1 MATMAAMQSE
11 GYYYDLHSHVLP
23 GMDDGYQSCENA
35 AEALRLSVEQGVAG
49 LMATSH
55 YYPKETVGNFLE
67 RREAAYQSL
76 MAYLEKEEIPA
87 PELCLGAE
95 VAYHSGL
102 IYEERLQELCLGKS
116 RYLLLEMP
124 FSKWAPSVLRDVQAM
139 RSVRG
144 VIPVIAHV
152 ERYWQMQDKRT
163 MSSLLDMDVLI
174 QMNAEVFL
182 APRSR
187 RMARKLLKQ
196 GVVQVMGS
204 DTHSLDRRPPNL
216 GIALQELESG
226 KLAEYCEEV
235 NRQSRRVFRAAQGK
249 GERRA

>member
-11 GYYYDLHSHVLP
+11 GHYYDLHSHVLP
-23 GMDDGYQSCENA
+23 GMDDGYQSCESA
-35 AEALRLSVEQGVAG
+35 AEALRLSVEQGVVG

-55 YYPKETVGNFLE
+55 YYPKETVGSFLE

-76 MAYLEKEEIPA
+76 MVYLEKEEIPA

-187 RMARKLLKQ
+187 RMARKMLKQ

>member
-1 MATMAAMQSE
+1 MATMAMQNE
-11 GYYYDLHSHVLP
+11 GRYYDLHSHILP
-23 GMDDGYQSCENA
+23 GMDDGYRSCERS

-49 LMATSH
+49 MMATSH
-55 YYPKETVGNFLE
+55 YYPKETVGRFLE

-76 MAYLEKEEIPA
+76 MAYLEKEGSPA

-102 IYEERLQELCLGKS
+102 IYEERLEELCLGAS

-124 FSKWAPSVLRDVQAM
+124 FSRWAPSVLRDVQAM

-144 VIPVIAHV
+144 ITPVIAHV

-163 MSSLLDMDVLI
+163 MASLLDMDVLI

-182 APRSR
+182 APRIR

-204 DTHSLDRRPPNL
+204 DTHNLDSRPPNL
-216 GIALQELESG
+216 GLALQELESG
-226 KLAEYCEEV
+226 RLAEYCEEV
-235 NRQSRRVFRAAQGK
+235 NRHSRRVFMAAQGK
-249 GERRA
+249 GEKRA